1 MRAIALI
8 YSVAFFFTM
17 AITVNAQNIRGA
29 EIAVKDVIGKTIYLR
44 LFYLMET
51 PDVRTPIIDWGD
63 GNSSTLEYMGIGY
76 FEEVGLYRVQYGTH
90 YVYADTSGMFELLFQ
105 DSFLI
110 PGVRNIDHSETRT
123 FAIRDSIFIFP
134 EENVLQV
141 NIFNPTAGRR
151 NFEINS
157 DGTLSHQ
164 LIRLPDLLGLGWD
177 IHSYTYEIV
186 PFPAEG
192 FLDTIPSED
201 LYIENDMLY
210 WDKPKAPGIYA
221 LGVKMTQ
228 KGEDYS
234 GVTDSI
240 TLSTTTIGLMF
251 EIDEEMIV
259 SQYEV
264 ESTEDGFWLFPNPT
278 TSTLHLQ
285 LQRAQATQ
293 GKLQIENLAG
303 QTLHAE
309 TLNLSPTLQSWRV
322 DVADWP
328 SGVYVVRL
336 LAGAQQ
342 VVRKFVKE

>member
-8 YSVAFFFTM
+8 YSVIFFVFTV
-17 AITVNAQNIRGA
+17 ISLEAQNIRGA
-29 EIAVKDVIGKTIYLR
+29 EIASKDVAGKTIYLR
-44 LFYLMET
+44 LFYLVEI
-51 PDVRTPIIDWGD
+51 PEIQTPIIAWGD
-63 GNSSTLEYMGIGY
+63 GNSSLLEHFGTAYL
-76 FEEVGLYRVQYGTH
+76 EDSELYRIEYGTH
-90 YVYADTSGMFELLFQ
+90 YTYDTSGMFELLFQ

-110 PGVRNIDHSETRT
+110 PEVRNIDQSEIRT
-123 FAIRDSIFIFP
+123 ISIRDSIYIFP
-134 EENVLQV
+134 EDNGWQQ
-141 NIFNPTAGRR
+141 NFFNPTAGRR
-151 NFEINS
+151 NFEVRA
-157 DGTLSHQ
+157 DGVLTHQ
-164 LIRLPDLLGLGWD
+164 LIRLPDSSNSGY
-177 IHSYTYEIV
+177 HFFSYTYEIV

-221 LGVKMTQ
+221 LGVKMIQ

-285 LQRAQATQ
+285 LQHAQATQ

-303 QTLHAE
+303 QILHAE
-309 TLNLSPTLQSWRV
+309 ALTLSPTLQSWQV

-336 LAGAQQ
+336 LAGSDQ